1 MPRQGRAQRAA
12 SVVSRWW
19 WWVGLLLVC
28 AAGNS
33 LALDLSIEQARSALQ
48 GSSDKLRAAAE
59 DINRRELDAK
69 AAETLGYPDLQ
80 IGLNQVYGRKEID
93 ISPVP
98 IIGAIR
104 TTGSL
109 DGPRS
114 PLSST
119 WPLYTGGKIGAVQ
132 SALAAEVQAAT
143 AQRRTVED
151 QLERDLVQRYF
162 RVRLA
167 RQLVGLRK
175 QQLAQSERQLA
186 QAKAFEA
193 QGQISKVERLS
204 IQVARDDT
212 ARDLNRAESDD
223 RIAEAG
229 LRRMLRTDEVLNIST
244 PLFML
249 TQPLPP
255 LADWLRDAARANPTL
270 ATLDAKTVVA
280 SQGVL
285 IAKSEFL
292 PSVGAFAD
300 YELIKNYLSLIEPNW
315 KAGIG
320 ISFKLFSREDRSSK
334 VGAASAQQRQ
344 VEAQR
349 AEVLNDIKL
358 AVEASWMRTE
368 QAREQFL
375 LLESGL
381 ELTRENLRL
390 RERGFAEGQATS
402 LDVNEARNAVTRAE
416 VGRAQ
421 LAYEYVVALA
431 ALLETS
437 GQSPRFGE
445 FQRQAQ
451 ITF

>member
-1 MPRQGRAQRAA
+1 MGPAF
-12 SVVSRWW
+12 
-19 WWVGLLLVC
+19 
-28 AAGNS
+28 
-33 LALDLSIEQARSALQ
+33 ALDLSIEQARSALQ
-48 GSSDKLRAAAE
+48 GGSDKLRAAGE
-59 DINRRELDAK
+59 DIQRRELDAK
-69 AAETLGYPDLQ
+69 AAETLGWPDLQ

-98 IIGAIR
+98 LIGAIN
-104 TTGSL
+104 TTTKL

-114 PLSST
+114 PLTST
-119 WPLYTGGKIGAVQ
+119 WPLYTGGKISAVQ
-132 SALAAEVQAAT
+132 AALAAEVQAST
-143 AQRRTVED
+143 AQRRSVED

-162 RVRLA
+162 RVRLT
-167 RQLVGLRK
+167 RQLLALRVE
-175 QQLAQSERQLA
+175 QLAQADRQLA

-193 QGQISKVERLS
+193 QGQVSKVERLS
-204 IQVARDDT
+204 IQVARDDS
-212 ARDLNRAESDD
+212 ARDLNRAESED
-223 RIAEAG
+223 RIAEAA
-229 LRRMLRTDEVLNIST
+229 LRRMLRVDGTLNTST

-249 TQPLPP
+249 TRPLPP
-255 LADWLRDAARANPTL
+255 LADWLLDAERANPVL

-280 SQGVL
+280 SQGVA

-349 AEVLNDIKL
+349 AEVLNEIRL

-368 QAREQFL
+368 QAREQFA
-375 LLESGL
+375 LLESSL

-390 RERGFAEGQATS
+390 RERGFAEGQSTS
-402 LDVNEARNAVTRAE
+402 LDVNEARNAVTRVE

-431 ALLETS
+431 ALLEAS

-445 FQRQAQ
+445 FQRQAP